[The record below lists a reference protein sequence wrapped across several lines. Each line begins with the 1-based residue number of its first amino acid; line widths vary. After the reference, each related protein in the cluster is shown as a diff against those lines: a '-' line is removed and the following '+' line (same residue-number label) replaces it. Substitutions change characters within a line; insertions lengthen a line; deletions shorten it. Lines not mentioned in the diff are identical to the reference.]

1 MHDLHKEGSI
11 IMSTIRTIWTLVKW
25 GAMIYMLITD
35 FPIALMLL
43 VTLWFFGGGFWFGLG
58 GFWD

>member
-1 MHDLHKEGSI
+1 
-11 IMSTIRTIWTLVKW
+11 MSTIRTIWTLVKW

-35 FPIALMLL
+35 FPMALMLL